1 MSVTTPLAR
10 VPVGVVIERRKA
22 ASHWIDFTWHPLTVL
37 PGQPEAAV
45 WSTLSIDGAVA
56 TYYAGSS
63 DIELYRTDTGNYRH
77 NLASEMPSLWIVLRP
92 TGVEPPFE
100 LLTVTADPS
109 EGESYTQAG
118 NDLVGAVP
126 MPAAIR
132 QIVAEFITRHHVE
145 QSFHKRKRQHADP
158 EAPAR
163 RGTRDRNQVE

>member
-22 ASHWIDFTWHPLTVL
+22 ASQWIDFTWHPLAVL
-37 PGQPEAAV
+37 PGRPEAAP
-45 WSTLSIDGAVA
+45 WSALSIDAA
-56 TYYAGSS
+56 ATTYYVGSS
-63 DIELYRTDTGNYRH
+63 EIELYRTDTGNYRH
-77 NLASEMPSLWIVLRP
+77 NLASDAPSLWIVLRP
-92 TGVEPPFE
+92 TGHEPPFD

-126 MPAAIR
+126 IPAAIR
-132 QIVAEFITRHHVE
+132 QIVAEFIARHHVE
-145 QSFHKRKRQHADP
+145 QSFHKRKRENADP

-163 RGTRDRNQVE
+163 RRTRDRNQAG